1 MYFMMSNKATAC
13 CKLCPYLKCK
23 STCCC
28 VNTDLSNCFRSDEAS
43 RTRKKS
49 SITSDI
55 SEKMFLNQV
64 SGDNC
69 CACNYA
75 ALNRLLKNKNYDLV
89 YSSYHVEI
97 GEPPFIVVLDH
108 DRKNLV
114 ISVRGTLSLQDIIT
128 DLNAEGKFNL
138 VEDLANPRS
147 TRFFGVK

>member
-1 MYFMMSNKATAC
+1 MMSNKATAC

-28 VNTDLSNCFRSDEAS
+28 LNGDLFSCFGGDEAS

-108 DRKNLV
+108 DKKNLV

-128 DLNAEGKFNL
+128 DLNAEGEFSL
-138 VEDLANPRS
+138 
-147 TRFFGVK
+147 